1 MRKVIVQEFMSLD
14 GYVAGPNGSVDFIPA
29 STAGDRTFGAEQVA
43 LLGAI
48 DTLILGRITY
58 SMFSGYWP
66 NVKQGNEL
74 EFADKFNGMPKIVF
88 SKTLDSAPWGTWQ
101 PARIVKID
109 ASDEVAK
116 LKRQSGKDMLV
127 SGSISI
133 AQTLID
139 RHLVDEYRLI
149 LCPIVLGDGRP
160 LFRDTR
166 ELKLKLSKASALS
179 RGGVSLIYE
188 K

>member
-14 GYVAGPNGSVDFIPA
+14 GYVAGLNGSVDFIPA
-29 STAGDRTFGAEQVA
+29 STAGDRTFGTEQVA
-43 LLGAI
+43 LFGTI

-58 SMFSGYWP
+58 GMFSGYWP
-66 NVKQGNEL
+66 NVSQGEEV
-74 EFADKFNGMPKIVF
+74 EFADKFNGVPKIVF
-88 SKTLDSAPWGTWQ
+88 SKTLDIAPWGNWE
-101 PARIVKID
+101 PARVVRTD
-109 ASDEVAK
+109 ASEEVAK
-116 LKRQSGKDMLV
+116 LKRGAGKDMLV

-133 AQTLID
+133 AQSLID

-160 LFRDTR
+160 LFEDTR
-166 ELKLKLSKASALS
+166 ELKLKLGKATPLS